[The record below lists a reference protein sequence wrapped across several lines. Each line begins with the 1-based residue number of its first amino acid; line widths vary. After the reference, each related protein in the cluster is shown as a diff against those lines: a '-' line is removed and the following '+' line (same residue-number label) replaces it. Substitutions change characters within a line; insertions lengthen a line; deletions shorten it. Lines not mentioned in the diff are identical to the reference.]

1 MRKLD
6 VILATVLGV
15 ALQAA
20 CTPIGDG
27 AMIVRGQAMD
37 PAAELYRICLLDTRD
52 AAGTVVDRQTV
63 PGTFE
68 EIVFIAPRTA
78 DYSFAISC
86 QGADETYQSPTFR
99 VGPSDRYENPIDLGR
114 VVLKR
119 P

>member
-1 MRKLD
+1 MRRPD
-6 VILATVLGV
+6 AIFVAILGLAV
-15 ALQAA
+15 QAA

-27 AMIVRGQAMD
+27 AMIVRGQAVD
-37 PAAELYRICLLDTRD
+37 SVADLYQVCLLDTRD
-52 AAGTVVDRQTV
+52 AAGTVVDRRTV
-63 PGTFE
+63 SGEFAATIIIE
-68 EIVFIAPRTA
+68 PRTA

-99 VGPSDRYENPIDLGR
+99 VGPADRYTDPIDLGR